1 MSDLSGVTHAWPIR
15 CVDGRSSVRCA
26 SRTSDS
32 KQSVR
37 RCSLRISVLRILALV
52 LVCVAAI
59 PCRAQ
64 DKVTIL
70 YDAFG
75 DSAELTKDWGFSALV
90 EHNGKRIL
98 FDTGNNAA
106 IFEHNVKALGVDLT
120 KLDFVVISHR
130 HADHTTGL
138 RYVLGVNPKVT
149 VYVPADGANGFGGAL
164 IPETFFRADD
174 SLPAK
179 MRYFGG
185 SKPEDL
191 TSGKPYDTGNFVLVN
206 QLTEVSPGIFLVR
219 TVSQKTGTLELP
231 ELTLAIKRSN
241 GLLLV
246 DGCSH
251 AGIEAILE
259 AASVVDPKTEIVF
272 GGLHLVTTPVV
283 EIDALVENLKTK
295 WRVQR
300 IAPGHCTGEPAFA
313 RLRKSYGANY
323 LYASLGTTVAL
334 K

>member
-1 MSDLSGVTHAWPIR
+1 
-15 CVDGRSSVRCA
+15 
-26 SRTSDS
+26 
-32 KQSVR
+32 
-37 RCSLRISVLRILALV
+37 LRILSLV

-75 DSAELTKDWGFSALV
+75 ESADLTKDWGFSALV

-120 KLDFVVISHR
+120 QLDFVVISHR

-138 RYVLGVNPKVT
+138 RYVLSVNPKVI
-149 VYVPADGANGFGGAL
+149 VYVPADGGNGFGGGPF
-164 IPETFFRADD
+164 PETFFRADD
-174 SLPAK
+174 SLPTK
-179 MRYFGG
+179 MRYFAGTEP
-185 SKPEDL
+185 KDL
-191 TSGKPYDTGNFVLVN
+191 TWGKLYDTGTFVLVN
-206 QLTEVSPGIFLVR
+206 QSTEVSPGIFLVR
-219 TVSQKTGTLELP
+219 TVSQKTGSLELP
-231 ELTLAIKRSN
+231 ELTLAIKRTD

-251 AGIEAILE
+251 AGIEAILG
-259 AASVVDPKTEIVF
+259 ATSAVDPRTEIVF
-272 GGLHLVTTPVV
+272 GGLHLVTTPLV

-295 WRVQR
+295 WKVQR

-313 RLRKSYGANY
+313 RLRKAYGENY
-323 LYASLGTTVAL
+323 LYAGLGTTVEL

>member
-1 MSDLSGVTHAWPIR
+1 
-15 CVDGRSSVRCA
+15 
-26 SRTSDS
+26 
-32 KQSVR
+32 
-37 RCSLRISVLRILALV
+37 LRIHILRILTFV
-52 LVCVAAI
+52 LVCVASV

-75 DSAELTKDWGFSALV
+75 ESKELTKDWGFSALV

-106 IFEHNVKALGVDLT
+106 NLEHNVKALGVDLT

-130 HADHTTGL
+130 HTDHTTGL
-138 RYVLGVNPKVT
+138 RYVLSVNPNVT
-149 VYVPADGANGFGGAL
+149 VYVPADGANGFGGAP
-164 IPETFFRADD
+164 IPKTFLRADE

-179 MRYFGG
+179 MQYFGG
-185 SKPEDL
+185 TEPEHF
-191 TSGKPYDTGNFVLVN
+191 TSGKLYDTGNFVLVN
-206 QLTEVSPGIFLVR
+206 QLTEVVSGIFLVR
-219 TVSQKTGTLELP
+219 TVSQKKGTLELP
-231 ELTLAIKRSN
+231 ELTLAIKRPN

-259 AASVVDPKTEIVF
+259 AASAVDPRTEIVF
-272 GGLHLVTTPVV
+272 GGLHLVTTPVE

-295 WRVQR
+295 WKVER
-300 IAPGHCTGEPAFA
+300 IAPGHCTGEPALA
-313 RLRKSYGANY
+313 RLKKAYGENY
-323 LYASLGTTVAL
+323 LYAGLGTKVEL
-334 K
+334 VR

>member
-1 MSDLSGVTHAWPIR
+1 
-15 CVDGRSSVRCA
+15 
-26 SRTSDS
+26 
-32 KQSVR
+32 
-37 RCSLRISVLRILALV
+37 LRIHVLRILAFV
-52 LVCVAAI
+52 LVCAAAI
-59 PCRAQ
+59 PSRAQ

-75 DSAELTKDWGFSALV
+75 ESVQLTKDWGFSALV

-120 KLDFVVISHR
+120 QLDFVVISHR

-138 RYVLGVNPKVT
+138 RYVLTVNPNVT
-149 VYVPADGANGFGGAL
+149 VYVPADGANGFGGPP

-185 SKPEDL
+185 TEPEDL
-191 TSGKPYDTGNFVLVN
+191 TFGKLYDTGHFVLVN

-259 AASVVDPKTEIVF
+259 AASAVDPRTEVVF
-272 GGLHLVTTPVV
+272 GGLHLVTTPVA
-283 EIDALVENLKTK
+283 EIDALVENLKAK
-295 WRVQR
+295 WKVQR

-313 RLRKSYGANY
+313 RLRKAYGENY
-323 LYASLGTTVAL
+323 LYAGLGTTVEL

>member
-1 MSDLSGVTHAWPIR
+1 
-15 CVDGRSSVRCA
+15 
-26 SRTSDS
+26 
-32 KQSVR
+32 
-37 RCSLRISVLRILALV
+37 LRILAFLLV
-52 LVCVAAI
+52 WAAAT

-75 DSAELTKDWGFSALV
+75 ESAELTKDWGFSALV

-106 IFEHNVKALGVDLT
+106 IFEHNVKALGVNLT
-120 KLDFVVISHR
+120 QLDCVVISHR
-130 HADHTTGL
+130 HTDHTTGL
-138 RYVLGVNPKVT
+138 RYVLSVNPKVT
-149 VYVPADGANGFGGAL
+149 VYVPSDGGNGFGG
-164 IPETFFRADD
+164 PPFPKTFLRADE

-185 SKPEDL
+185 TEPEVF
-191 TSGKPYDTGNFVLVN
+191 SWGKQYDTGNFVLVN
-206 QLTEVSPGIFLVR
+206 QLTEISPDIFLVR

-231 ELTLAIKRSN
+231 ELTLAIKRPN

-259 AASVVDPKTEIVF
+259 AASAVDPRTEIVF
-272 GGLHLVTTPVV
+272 GGLHLVTTPVE
-283 EIDALVENLKTK
+283 EIDVLVENLKTK
-295 WRVQR
+295 WKVQR

-313 RLRKSYGANY
+313 RKLHQFII
-323 LYASLGTTVAL
+323 TTR
-334 K
+334 

>member
-1 MSDLSGVTHAWPIR
+1 
-15 CVDGRSSVRCA
+15 
-26 SRTSDS
+26 
-32 KQSVR
+32 
-37 RCSLRISVLRILALV
+37 LRIHALRILLLV

-75 DSAELTKDWGFSALV
+75 ESTQLTKDWGFSALV
-90 EHNGKRIL
+90 EHDGMRIL

-120 KLDFVVISHR
+120 KLNFVVISHR

-138 RYVLGVNPKVT
+138 RYVLSVNPNVT
-149 VYVPADGANGFGGAL
+149 VYVPADGANGFGGAP
-164 IPETFFRADD
+164 IPDAFFRADD
-174 SLPAK
+174 SLSTK

-185 SKPEDL
+185 AAPEHL
-191 TSGKPYDTGNFVLVN
+191 TFGKLHDTGNFVLVN
-206 QLTEVSPGIFLVR
+206 QLTEVSPGVFLVR
-219 TVSQKTGTLELP
+219 TVSQKTGSLELP
-231 ELTLAIKRSN
+231 ELTLAIKRSD

-251 AGIEAILE
+251 AGIEAILV
-259 AASVVDPKTEIVF
+259 ATSAVDPRTEIVF
-272 GGLHLVTTPVV
+272 GGLHLVTTPLA

-295 WRVQR
+295 WKVQR

-313 RLRKSYGANY
+313 RLRKAYGENY
-323 LYASLGTTVAL
+323 LYAGLGTTVGL

>member
-1 MSDLSGVTHAWPIR
+1 
-15 CVDGRSSVRCA
+15 
-26 SRTSDS
+26 
-32 KQSVR
+32 
-37 RCSLRISVLRILALV
+37 
-52 LVCVAAI
+52 VCVAAV

-75 DSAELTKDWGFSALV
+75 ESKELTKDWGFSALV

-98 FDTGNNAA
+98 FDTGNDAA
-106 IFEHNVKALGVDLT
+106 IFEHNVKALAVDLT

-130 HADHTTGL
+130 HSDHTTGL
-138 RYVLGVNPKVT
+138 RYVLRVNPNVT
-149 VYVPADGANGFGGAL
+149 VYVPADGANGFGGAP
-164 IPETFFRADD
+164 IPKTFFQADE

-185 SKPEDL
+185 REPDL
-191 TSGKPYDTGNFVLVN
+191 TAGKLYTTGNFVLVN
-206 QLTEVSPGIFLVR
+206 QLMEVLPGVFLVR

-231 ELTLAIKRSN
+231 ELTLAIKRPN

-259 AASVVDPKTEIVF
+259 AASGVDPRTEIVF
-272 GGLHLVTTPVV
+272 GGLHLVTTTIE
-283 EIDALVENLKTK
+283 EIDVLVENLKTK
-295 WRVQR
+295 WKVQR

-313 RLRKSYGANY
+313 RLQKAYGENY
-323 LYASLGTTVAL
+323 LYAGLGT
-334 K
+334 KIEQ

>member
-1 MSDLSGVTHAWPIR
+1 M
-15 CVDGRSSVRCA
+15 
-26 SRTSDS
+26 
-32 KQSVR
+32 
-37 RCSLRISVLRILALV
+37 RIHVLRILAFV
-52 LVCVAAI
+52 LVCAAAI

-75 DSAELTKDWGFSALV
+75 ESAQLTKDWGFSALV

-106 IFEHNVKALGVDLT
+106 IFEHNVKALGVDL
-120 KLDFVVISHR
+120 KQLDFVVISHR

-138 RYVLGVNPKVT
+138 RYVLSVNPKVT
-149 VYVPADGANGFGGAL
+149 VYVPADGGNGFGGGP

-185 SKPEDL
+185 TEPEDL
-191 TSGKPYDTGNFVLVN
+191 TFGKLYDTGHFVLVN
-206 QLTEVSPGIFLVR
+206 QLTEVSPGILLVR
-219 TVSQKTGTLELP
+219 TVSQKTGSLELP

-259 AASVVDPKTEIVF
+259 AASAVDPRTEVVF
-272 GGLHLVTTPVV
+272 GGLHLVTTPVG

-295 WRVQR
+295 WKVQR

-313 RLRKSYGANY
+313 RLRNAYGENY
-323 LYASLGTTVAL
+323 LYAGLGTTVEL

>member
-1 MSDLSGVTHAWPIR
+1 
-15 CVDGRSSVRCA
+15 
-26 SRTSDS
+26 
-32 KQSVR
+32 
-37 RCSLRISVLRILALV
+37 LRVHVLQILVFL
-52 LVCVAAI
+52 LVCVAAV

-75 DSAELTKDWGFSALV
+75 ESKELTKDWGFSALV

-98 FDTGNNAA
+98 FDTGNDAA
-106 IFEHNVKALGVDLT
+106 IFEHNVKALAVDLT

-130 HADHTTGL
+130 HSDHTTGL
-138 RYVLGVNPKVT
+138 RYVLRVNPNVT
-149 VYVPADGANGFGGAL
+149 VYVPADGANGFGGAP
-164 IPETFFRADD
+164 IPKTFFQADE

-185 SKPEDL
+185 REPDL
-191 TSGKPYDTGNFVLVN
+191 TAGKLYTTGNFVLVN
-206 QLTEVSPGIFLVR
+206 QLMEVLPGVFLVR
-219 TVSQKTGTLELP
+219 TVSQKKGTLELP
-231 ELTLAIKRSN
+231 ELTLAIKRPN

-259 AASVVDPKTEIVF
+259 AASGVDPRTEIVF
-272 GGLHLVTTPVV
+272 GGLHLVTTTIE
-283 EIDALVENLKTK
+283 EIDVLVENLKTK
-295 WRVQR
+295 WKVQR

-313 RLRKSYGANY
+313 RLQKAYGENY
-323 LYASLGTTVAL
+323 LYAGLGT
-334 K
+334 KIEQ

>member
-1 MSDLSGVTHAWPIR
+1 M
-15 CVDGRSSVRCA
+15 
-26 SRTSDS
+26 
-32 KQSVR
+32 
-37 RCSLRISVLRILALV
+37 RIHVLRIVVFV
-52 LVCVAAI
+52 LVCLAAV

-75 DSAELTKDWGFSALV
+75 ESKELTKDWGFSALV

-98 FDTGNNAA
+98 FDTGNDAA
-106 IFEHNVKALGVDLT
+106 KFEHNVKALGVDLT

-130 HADHTTGL
+130 HTDHATGL
-138 RYVLGVNPKVT
+138 RYVLSVNPNVT
-149 VYVPADGANGFGGAL
+149 VYVPADGANGFGGAP
-164 IPETFFRADD
+164 IPNTYLRTDE
-174 SLPAK
+174 SLPAR

-185 SKPEDL
+185 TAPEHL
-191 TSGKPYDTGNFVLVN
+191 SSGKLYEGGNFVLVN
-206 QLTEVSPGIFLVR
+206 QLTEVLPGIFLVR
-219 TVSQKTGTLELP
+219 TVSQKKGTLELP

-259 AASVVDPKTEIVF
+259 AASAVDSRTEIVF
-272 GGLHLVTTPVV
+272 GGLHLVTTPAE
-283 EIDALVENLKTK
+283 EIDALVGNLRTK
-295 WRVQR
+295 WKVQR

-313 RLRKSYGANY
+313 RLKKAYGETY
-323 LYASLGTTVAL
+323 LYAGLGTKVEL
-334 K
+334 VQ

>member
-1 MSDLSGVTHAWPIR
+1 M
-15 CVDGRSSVRCA
+15 
-26 SRTSDS
+26 
-32 KQSVR
+32 
-37 RCSLRISVLRILALV
+37 RIHVLRILAFV
-52 LVCVAAI
+52 LLWAAAT

-75 DSAELTKDWGFSALV
+75 ESAGLTKDWGFSALV

-106 IFEHNVKALGVDLT
+106 IFEHNVKALGVNLT
-120 KLDFVVISHR
+120 QLDFVVISHR
-130 HADHTTGL
+130 HTDHTTGL
-138 RYVLGVNPKVT
+138 RYVLSVNPKVT
-149 VYVPADGANGFGGAL
+149 VYVPSDGANGFGGAP
-164 IPETFFRADD
+164 IPKTFFRADD
-174 SLPAK
+174 GLPAK

-185 SKPEDL
+185 TEPEGL
-191 TSGKPYDTGNFVLVN
+191 ASGRLYDTGNFVLVN
-206 QLTEVSPGIFLVR
+206 QLTEISPDIFLVR

-251 AGIEAILE
+251 VGIEAILE
-259 AASVVDPKTEIVF
+259 AARAVDPRTEIVF
-272 GGLHLVTTPVV
+272 GGFHLVTTPVE

-295 WRVQR
+295 WKVQR

-313 RLRKSYGANY
+313 RLKKAYGESY
-323 LYASLGTTVAL
+323 LYAGLGTTVEL